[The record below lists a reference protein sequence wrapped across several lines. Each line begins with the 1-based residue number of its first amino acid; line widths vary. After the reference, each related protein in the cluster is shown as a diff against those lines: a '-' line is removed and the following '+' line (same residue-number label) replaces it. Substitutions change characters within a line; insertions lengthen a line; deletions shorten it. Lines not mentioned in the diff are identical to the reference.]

1 MNFFDCTFFFEHG
14 SHGFFFKK
22 DKMADDLGQCL
33 VISAW
38 KLRIQYPHKIALKR
52 IKSMRPPNYSEIR
65 NGAGRNFM
73 PEGQFYAI
81 YWRWQF
87 SGSPARLL
95 MPVPLPFYP
104 FFLSRICELSNFFFF
119 NTNYHELSWI
129 FEHGSHESHG
139 WFWFITNLRISF
151 LYGLQGL

>member
-1 MNFFDCTFFFEHG
+1 MNYFVCPIIFEHG

-38 KLRIQYPHKIALKR
+38 KLRIQYPHKIALMR

-87 SGSPARLL
+87 SGSLHTAQSVCKEGTPFMGTALADKNNPSYWCQCRCHFILSFSRFFDLL
-95 MPVPLPFYP
+95 SLRIYRI
-104 FFLSRICELSNFFFF
+104 SRI
-119 NTNYHELSWI
+119 I
-129 FEHGSHESHG
+129 FGGTH
-139 WFWFITNLRISF
+139 L
-151 LYGLQGL
+151 